1 MKNRVKTRDLTTIAV
16 LTALSSILFLIE
28 IPVVA
33 FYKLDLSNLPVLLGA
48 FSMGPVAGTV
58 ILLLKDLIGMLHSS
72 TMYVGELADF
82 LTGLFYIL
90 PAALIYRA
98 GKTRKRALWG
108 MVTGILLMIPTAVAV
123 NKWIMI
129 PFFMNAYGMPMESVV
144 DMATK
149 VLPFVDNEWK
159 LLLFVTAPFNLL
171 KGTVI
176 SLVTYLIYKPLS
188 PVLKGGKAA

>member
-176 SLVTYLIYKPLS
+176 SLITYLIYKPLS